1 MCSAYKAVAIL
12 ALAFAGTSALASMP
26 PLRVCADAGNLPF
39 SNTQQQGFENALAHM
54 VAHDLHRDMQFLWLP
69 QQAEQVEKAMR
80 VLNCDLVMGTSAPSR
95 EMVLSAPYYRSSFVF
110 VSRRDRNID
119 ISSLADARLANYRI
133 GAHVIGGADATVPP
147 AQELARRGLV
157 RNIVGY
163 SIYGHPTQANPSSE
177 LISAVAHGDV
187 DLAVAWGPMAGYFA
201 KTSAVPLRITPICN
215 PDPAMPVAF
224 SISMGIRRGDDLMRE
239 QVNRILARREKQ
251 IRGLLA
257 SYGVPLLDLS
267 DTGAACR

>member
-1 MCSAYKAVAIL
+1 MSSVSRFAACIVLGL
-12 ALAFAGTSALASMP
+12 AATSALASMP
-26 PLRVCADAGNLPF
+26 PLRVCADGGNLPF
-39 SNTQQQGFENALAHM
+39 SNTQQQGFENALAHI
-54 VAHDLHRDMQFLWLP
+54 VAHDLHRDIQFLWLP

-80 VLNCDLVMGTSAPSR
+80 VLNCDMVMGTSAPSPQ
-95 EMVLSAPYYRSSFVF
+95 MVLSAPYYRSSYVF
-110 VSRRDRNID
+110 VSRRDRGIEID
-119 ISSLADARLANYRI
+119 SLADTRLANYRI

-163 SIYGHPTQANPSSE
+163 SIYGHPTEANPSSE
-177 LISAVAHGDV
+177 LIRAVARGEV

-201 KTSAVPLRITPICN
+201 KTSDVPLRITPICN

-224 SISMGIRRGDDLMRE
+224 NISMGVRRGDDLMLE
-239 QVNRILARREKQ
+239 QVNRIIARRRKE

-257 SYGVPLLDLS
+257 SYGVPLLDPS
-267 DTGAACR
+267 GAGGSCR